1 MGFNKRYI
9 NKESLMEY
17 KKQGLQSLINFIK
30 KPDSLIIE
38 DEFSQ
43 KVCNIVLEADEKHL
57 FSELSK
63 IGFY

>member
-9 NKESLMEY
+9 NKDLLMEY

-38 DEFSQ
+38 DKFSQ
-43 KVCNIVLEADEKHL
+43 KVCDVILKTDEKNL
-57 FSELSK
+57 IVELSK

>member
-9 NKESLMEY
+9 NKESLMMY

-38 DEFSQ
+38 DNFSR
-43 KVCNIVLEADEKHL
+43 KVCNVILKTDEKYL
-57 FSELSK
+57 FVELCK